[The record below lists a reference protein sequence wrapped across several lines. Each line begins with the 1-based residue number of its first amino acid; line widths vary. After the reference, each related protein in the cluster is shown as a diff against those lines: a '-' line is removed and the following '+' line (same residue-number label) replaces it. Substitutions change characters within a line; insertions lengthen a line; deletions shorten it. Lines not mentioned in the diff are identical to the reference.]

1 MTLIIVKEIK
11 VFQFD
16 LDHQAGVMYAIH
28 TFVDVCL
35 NLDMPNGAFIFNL
48 ERLWSAFEVFKQE
61 GVEYAAS
68 IRAFIAVTEFVN
80 SQRGMLS
87 FGEYL
92 SECSIGEIKALK
104 RILHAHR
111 GLIREDI
118 VRFYSQKERNRVGLL
133 EEFEGAIKGYYSV
146 LLIRVDLSYSKDNLR
161 DITVHDFYQH
171 IDKLRDVITDKNGC
185 FDALLTYAVALE
197 QGITNGF
204 HIHLGLVINKS
215 EHQNDYYIA
224 KRVIDK
230 WKEITLGRGGGW
242 NINHPDSKENYE
254 SLGRLGIGDIR
265 RTEPEQCNNALCA
278 IAYLSDPEKYDQM
291 LLVKPQGRKTFYK
304 GNYQHH
310 GRPIPDTDA
319 NRKIKDWNGQTAL
332 AKLEKEIWFKKI

>member
-11 VFQFD
+11 VFQFN

-28 TFVDVCL
+28 IFVDVCL
-35 NLDMPNGAFIFNL
+35 NLHIPNEAFIFNL
-48 ERLWSAFEVFKQE
+48 ERLWCAFEPFKSE
-61 GVEYAAS
+61 GFEYAAS
-68 IRAFIAVTEFVN
+68 IRAFIAVTEFVS
-80 SQRGMLS
+80 SQRGILS

-92 SECSIGEIKALK
+92 SEFSRGEIKEL
-104 RILHAHR
+104 RQILYAHR
-111 GLIREDI
+111 GLIREEI
-118 VRFYSQKERNRVGLL
+118 TRFYSQKERNRVGLL
-133 EEFEGAIKGYYSV
+133 KEFEGAIKGYYSV

-171 IDKLRDVITDKNGC
+171 IDKLRDAITDKNGC

-230 WKEITLGRGGGW
+230 WKEITLGWGSGW
-242 NINHPDSKENYE
+242 NINHPDSKENFE
-254 SLGRLGIGDIR
+254 SRGCLGIGDIR

-304 GNYQHH
+304 GDYQHH
-310 GRPIPDTDA
+310 GRPIPDTNA

-332 AKLEKEIWFKKI
+332 AKLEKKKKKKKI